1 MFTEFQCRV
10 YYIVSC
16 IPRGCVIT
24 YAMLA
29 RAVGCSSA
37 RAIGQVLKRNPLAPL
52 VPCHRVIASD
62 LTPGGYCGSLTPH
75 MVRKKVELLA
85 SEGVYFKSGKLA
97 NKGNLCSESYLN
109 QLIRTKSI
117 HQKSKCHHK

>member
-1 MFTEFQCRV
+1 MFSEFQCRV
-10 YYIVSC
+10 YYVVSC
-16 IPRGCVIT
+16 IPRGRVIT

-37 RAIGQVLKRNPLAPL
+37 RAIGQVLRRNPFAPL

-62 LTPGGYCGSLTPH
+62 LTPGGYCGSLALH

-85 SEGVYFKSGKLA
+85 SEGVYFKNGKLA
-97 NKGNLCSESYLN
+97 KKCKLYNLN
-109 QLIRTKSI
+109 RRVRKVR
-117 HQKSKCHHK
+117 